1 MRDLRIGI
9 DVGGTNTDAVL
20 VDDAGGVVSK
30 TKVPTTQDPSEAITS
45 ALTAVL
51 PAETE
56 RVARVVLGTTHA
68 VNAILE
74 RRGLRRVAVVRI
86 GAPATRSVR
95 PLFGWPEDLRS
106 AVSAGEAVV
115 RGGVEIDGRDVVPLD
130 ADEVAAFLRGVGAG
144 AEAVAITGV
153 FSPLDPRQELA
164 VAQLAAEA
172 LGPVPV
178 SLGHRIGSLGLLER
192 ENATVLNAALGSVIG
207 QVVSGLQVAMADH
220 RLACP
225 AFLAQNDGTPMAV
238 GLARGLPVLTIGS
251 GPANSVRGAA
261 ALSRLDEAIVV
272 DVGGTSTDVGVLAR
286 GFPRESTAGVEMG
299 GVRTNF
305 RMPDLVSIAL
315 GGGSIV
321 GSDGSPGPRSVGAAL
336 TTDALVF
343 GGETPTLTDAAVAA
357 GRADLGVAA
366 RVGTSRAR
374 LLEALRRA
382 EETVADAIDRAKTA
396 RGDSP
401 VVLVGGGSVLLP
413 DEVPGASCVHRPEH
427 FEVANAIGAAIARA
441 AGESDRIV
449 VIEPGGRDAALEACT
464 EDARDR
470 AVEAGADPSS
480 LETVWLEEVPLAYL
494 DVPAVRVRVK
504 VAGPLRAD

>member
-20 VDDAGGVVSK
+20 LDDAGGVVSK

-238 GLARGLPVLTIGS
+238 GLARELPVLTIGS

-343 GGETPTLTDAAVAA
+343 GGETPTLTMTLKDAATGAVIDPATIVEPANSAAVAA
-357 GRADLGVAA
+357 N
-366 RVGTSRAR
+366 
-374 LLEALRRA
+374 EWRRA
-382 EETVADAIDRAKTA
+382 NLFVSGPRDHTLPVLTTAAEHADPTHSYANNDFRVQTDLADEDSRITRTATSIVYQLADVAGLEPGTYSDLQGAEWDDAIVEEAHRFV
-396 RGDSP
+396 RES
-401 VVLVGGGSVLLP
+401 GGFNL
-413 DEVPGASCVHRPEH
+413 
-427 FEVANAIGAAIARA
+427 
-441 AGESDRIV
+441 
-449 VIEPGGRDAALEACT
+449 DA
-464 EDARDR
+464 
-470 AVEAGADPSS
+470 SS
-480 LETVWLEEVPLAYL
+480 L
-494 DVPAVRVRVK
+494 
-504 VAGPLRAD
+504 